1 MDPSTAWFAPPPPS
15 SAPPT
20 YGLNDLSSWMFGQH
34 LVIPAKD
41 LVDKVEEIMMEM
53 MLRSRS
59 FQINFSSPLLVMD
72 DKGGEDVKD

>member
-1 MDPSTAWFAPPPPS
+1 M
-15 SAPPT
+15 
-20 YGLNDLSSWMFGQH
+20 
-34 LVIPAKD
+34 IPAKD